1 MTRRKSV
8 IFGILMLFK
17 IFFPVNLSQCCHGH
31 ILPDL
36 QVIKFAISIPRSASV
51 ELTFSNNLNLRLL
64 LSCVHLCT
72 YVCMYV
78 CMDIYAFRSSY
89 FPARVARL
97 LFIFIAFHLISL
109 PAKKSSP
116 DTFFIYMYVCS
127 WWIINLIGFLAAA
140 SSYLLSS
147 WRDVCKWS
155 TKSIKDC
162 QPPIILISPA

>member
-78 CMDIYAFRSSY
+78 CMYMHGHIRFSLLIFSCQSRSIIIHIYCVSFNFAAGQEVESRY
-89 FPARVARL
+89 
-97 LFIFIAFHLISL
+97 IFYI
-109 PAKKSSP
+109 
-116 DTFFIYMYVCS
+116 YVCVQLMNNKLNWFS
-127 WWIINLIGFLAAA
+127 CG
-140 SSYLLSS
+140 S
-147 WRDVCKWS
+147 
-155 TKSIKDC
+155 
-162 QPPIILISPA
+162 IILFAFFVT